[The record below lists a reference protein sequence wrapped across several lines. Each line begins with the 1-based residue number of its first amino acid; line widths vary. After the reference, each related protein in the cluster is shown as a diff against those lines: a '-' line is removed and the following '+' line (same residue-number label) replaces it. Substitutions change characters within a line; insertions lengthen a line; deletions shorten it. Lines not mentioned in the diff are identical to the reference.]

1 MLPCAASY
9 RIGTG
14 SLRPGA
20 ESDSE
25 SESAGAVPAL
35 GWALT
40 VRFSSD
46 PASLRNVELASS
58 SRTELKLS
66 STGFRLQELEPRW
79 NWTRKFVTV
88 TVTVTVTHDWPGTE
102 D

>member
-25 SESAGAVPAL
+25 SESAGAVPAP
-35 GWALT
+35 GWALA

-46 PASLRNVELASS
+46 PASLRNVELFSNGAQVKFN
-58 SRTELKLS
+58 RIPV
-66 STGFRLQELEPRW
+66 TGTSLQLDAEVR
-79 NWTRKFVTV
+79 NR
-88 TVTVTVTHDWPGTE
+88 DR
-102 D
+102 DRDRDS